1 MRYTLF
7 HVPGDMIR
15 LRLAVNK
22 VNQMIIPSVEQLDL
36 TLEEWIQ
43 NPPDGTEWAD
53 GKVIVKHPVEF
64 VNGQVVGK
72 PGMTAKTRRIQ
83 ARLVRYWG
91 IYMDSSDQGGEVYV
105 EVTCQTMKKGR
116 IPDVSYITPE
126 LLAQV
131 GEFSVLPQSFPL
143 LAEIVSPSDFADDVF
158 AKAQEY
164 LESGCLE
171 VWLLFPKSSW
181 VLVITQSQV
190 VLFKPGEIAI
200 TQVVLPGFRVAVDE
214 LMA

>member
-1 MRYTLF
+1 
-7 HVPGDMIR
+7 MIR
-15 LRLAVNK
+15 LRLAVNQ

-83 ARLVRYWG
+83 SKLDYYWRS
-91 IYMDSSDQGGEVYV
+91 YMISSCQRGEVYV

-200 TQVVLPGFRVAVDE
+200 TQVVLPGFSVAVDE

>member
-1 MRYTLF
+1 M
-7 HVPGDMIR
+7 
-15 LRLAVNK
+15 
-22 VNQMIIPSVEQLDL
+22 NQMTTFSVEQLDL
-36 TLEEWIQ
+36 TLEEWMQ

-64 VNGQVVGK
+64 VNGEVVGK

-91 IYMDSSDQGGEVYV
+91 IYMDSSAQGGEVYV
-105 EVTCQTMKKGR
+105 EVTCQTLKKGR

-126 LLAQV
+126 LLAEV
-131 GEFSVLPQSFPL
+131 GEFSVLRQSFPL
-143 LAEIVSPSDFADDVF
+143 VAEIVSPSDFADDVF

-164 LESGCLE
+164 LDSGCRE

-181 VLVITQSQV
+181 VLVITQGDV
-190 VLFKPGEIAI
+190 VLFKSGEVAK
-200 TQVVLPGFRVAVDE
+200 TQLVLPGFSVAVDE

>member
-1 MRYTLF
+1 
-7 HVPGDMIR
+7 MIR
-15 LRLAVNK
+15 LRLAVAQ
-22 VNQMIIPSVEQLDL
+22 VNPMIIPSVEQLHL
-36 TLEEWIQ
+36 TLEEWMQ
-43 NPPDGTEWAD
+43 NPPDGTEWVD
-53 GKVIVKHPVEF
+53 GKVIVKHPAEF
-64 VNGQVVGK
+64 VNGEVVGK

-91 IYMDSSDQGGEVYV
+91 IYMESSGQGGEVYV
-105 EVTCQTMKKGR
+105 EVTCQTLKKGR

-131 GEFSVLPQSFPL
+131 GEFSVLLQSFPL

-164 LESGCLE
+164 LDSGCLE

-181 VLVITQSQV
+181 VLVITQGEV
-190 VLFKPGEIAI
+190 VLFKPGEVAK
-200 TQVVLPGFRVAVDE
+200 TQVVLPGFSVAVDE

>member
-1 MRYTLF
+1 
-7 HVPGDMIR
+7 
-15 LRLAVNK
+15 
-22 VNQMIIPSVEQLDL
+22 MIIPTVEQLDL
-36 TLEEWIQ
+36 TLEEWMQ

-91 IYMDSSDQGGEVYV
+91 IYMDSSAQGGEVYV
-105 EVTCQTMKKGR
+105 EVTCQTLKKGR

-131 GEFSVLPQSFPL
+131 GEFAVLRQSFPL
-143 LAEIVSPSDFADDVF
+143 VAEIVSPSDYADDVF

-164 LESGCLE
+164 LDSGCLE

-181 VLVITQSQV
+181 VLVITQGDV
-190 VLFKPGEIAI
+190 VLFKSGEVAK
-200 TQVVLPGFRVAVDE
+200 TQVILPGFSVAVDE

>member
-1 MRYTLF
+1 
-7 HVPGDMIR
+7 MIR

-36 TLEEWIQ
+36 TLEEWMQ

-91 IYMDSSDQGGEVYV
+91 IYMDSSGQGGEVYV
-105 EVTCQTMKKGR
+105 EVTCQTLKKGR

-143 LAEIVSPSDFADDVF
+143 LAEIVSPSDFGDDVF

-190 VLFKPGEIAI
+190 VLFKPGDVAI
-200 TQVVLPGFRVAVDE
+200 TQVVLPGFSVAVDE

>member
-1 MRYTLF
+1 MTT
-7 HVPGDMIR
+7 
-15 LRLAVNK
+15 A
-22 VNQMIIPSVEQLDL
+22 SVEQLEL
-36 TLEEWIQ
+36 TLEEWMQ

-91 IYMDSSDQGGEVYV
+91 IYMDSSAQGGEVYV
-105 EVTCQTMKKGR
+105 EVTCQTLKKGR

-143 LAEIVSPSDFADDVF
+143 VAEIVSPSDYADDVF

-164 LESGCLE
+164 LDSGCLE

-181 VLVITQSQV
+181 VLVITQGDV
-190 VLFKPGEIAI
+190 VLFKSGEVAK
-200 TQVVLPGFRVAVDE
+200 TQVILPGFSVAVDE

>member
-1 MRYTLF
+1 
-7 HVPGDMIR
+7 MIR
-15 LRLAVNK
+15 FRLAVTK

-36 TLEEWIQ
+36 TLEEWMQ
-43 NPPDGTEWAD
+43 NPPDGTEWVD

-64 VNGQVVGK
+64 VNGEVVGK

-83 ARLVRYWG
+83 SKLDYYWRS
-91 IYMDSSDQGGEVYV
+91 YMISSGQGGEVYV

-131 GEFSVLPQSFPL
+131 GEFSVLTQSFPL

-164 LESGCLE
+164 LASGCLE

-181 VLVITQSQV
+181 VLVITQNQV
-190 VLFKPGEIAI
+190 VLFKPGEVAI
-200 TQVVLPGFRVAVDE
+200 TQVVLPGFSVAVDE

>member
-1 MRYTLF
+1 
-7 HVPGDMIR
+7 MIR
-15 LRLAVNK
+15 LRLAVAQ
-22 VNQMIIPSVEQLDL
+22 VNPMIIPSVEQLDL
-36 TLEEWIQ
+36 TLEEWMQ
-43 NPPDGTEWAD
+43 NPPDGTEWVD

-64 VNGQVVGK
+64 VNGKVVGK
-72 PGMTAKTRRIQ
+72 PGMTAKTRRLQ

-91 IYMDSSDQGGEVYV
+91 IYMESSGQGGEVYV
-105 EVTCQTMKKGR
+105 EVTCQTLKKGR

-131 GEFSVLPQSFPL
+131 GEFSVLAQSFPL

-164 LESGCLE
+164 LDSGCLE

-181 VLVITQSQV
+181 VLVITQGEV
-190 VLFKPGEIAI
+190 VLFKPGEVAR
-200 TQVVLPGFRVAVDE
+200 TQVVLPGFSVAVDE

>member
-1 MRYTLF
+1 MTTF
-7 HVPGDMIR
+7 
-15 LRLAVNK
+15 
-22 VNQMIIPSVEQLDL
+22 SVEQLDL
-36 TLEEWIQ
+36 TLEEWMQ

-64 VNGQVVGK
+64 VNGEVVGK

-91 IYMDSSDQGGEVYV
+91 LYMDSTVQGGEVYV
-105 EVTCQTMKKGR
+105 EVTCQTLKKGR

-143 LAEIVSPSDFADDVF
+143 VAEIVSPSDFADDVF

-181 VLVITQSQV
+181 VLVITQGEA
-190 VLFKPGEIAI
+190 VLFKPGEVAK
-200 TQVVLPGFRVAVDE
+200 TQLVLPGFSVAVDE

>member
-1 MRYTLF
+1 
-7 HVPGDMIR
+7 MIR
-15 LRLAVNK
+15 LRLAVAQ
-22 VNQMIIPSVEQLDL
+22 VNPMIIPSVEQLDL
-36 TLEEWIQ
+36 TLEEWMQ

-64 VNGQVVGK
+64 VNGKVVGK
-72 PGMTAKTRRIQ
+72 PGMTAKTRRLQ

-91 IYMDSSDQGGEVYV
+91 IYMESSGQGGEVYV
-105 EVTCQTMKKGR
+105 EVTCQTLKKGR

-131 GEFSVLPQSFPL
+131 GEFSVLSQSFPL

-164 LESGCLE
+164 LDSGCLE

-181 VLVITQSQV
+181 VLVITQGEV
-190 VLFKPGEIAI
+190 VLFKPGEVAK
-200 TQVVLPGFRVAVDE
+200 TQVVLPGFSVAVDE

>member
-1 MRYTLF
+1 
-7 HVPGDMIR
+7 MIR
-15 LRLAVNK
+15 LRLAVAQ
-22 VNQMIIPSVEQLDL
+22 VNPMIIPSVEQLDL
-36 TLEEWIQ
+36 TLEEWMQ
-43 NPPDGTEWAD
+43 NPPDGTEWVD

-64 VNGQVVGK
+64 VKGEVVGK
-72 PGMTAKTRRIQ
+72 PGMTAKTRRLQ

-91 IYMDSSDQGGEVYV
+91 IYMESSGQGGEVYV
-105 EVTCQTMKKGR
+105 EVTCQTLKKGR

-131 GEFSVLPQSFPL
+131 GEFSVLLQSFPL

-164 LESGCLE
+164 LDSGCLE

-181 VLVITQSQV
+181 VLVITQGEV
-190 VLFKPGEIAI
+190 VLFKPGEVAK
-200 TQVVLPGFRVAVDE
+200 TQVVLPGFSVAVDE

>member
-1 MRYTLF
+1 
-7 HVPGDMIR
+7 MIR
-15 LRLAVNK
+15 LRLAVAQ
-22 VNQMIIPSVEQLDL
+22 VNPMIIPSVEQLDL
-36 TLEEWIQ
+36 TLEEWMQ
-43 NPPDGTEWAD
+43 NPPDGTEWVD

-64 VNGQVVGK
+64 VNGEVVGK

-83 ARLVRYWG
+83 SKLDYYWRS
-91 IYMDSSDQGGEVYV
+91 YMISSGQGGEVYV
-105 EVTCQTMKKGR
+105 EVTCQTLKKGR

-131 GEFSVLPQSFPL
+131 GEFSVLAQSFPL

-190 VLFKPGEIAI
+190 VLFKPGDVAR
-200 TQVVLPGFRVAVDE
+200 TQVVLPGFSVAVDE

>member
-1 MRYTLF
+1 M
-7 HVPGDMIR
+7 M
-15 LRLAVNK
+15 
-22 VNQMIIPSVEQLDL
+22 IPSVEQLDI
-36 TLEEWIQ
+36 TLEEWMQ
-43 NPPDGTEWAD
+43 NPPDGTEWVD
-53 GKVIVKHPVEF
+53 GQVIVKHPVEF
-64 VNGQVVGK
+64 VNGKVVGK
-72 PGMTAKTRRIQ
+72 PGMTARTRRIQ
-83 ARLVRYWG
+83 SKLNYYWRS
-91 IYMDSSDQGGEVYV
+91 YMISSGQGGEVYV
-105 EVTCQTMKKGR
+105 EVTCQILKQGR

-126 LLAQV
+126 QLAEA

-143 LAEIVSPSDFADDVF
+143 LAEIVSPSDFANDVF

-190 VLFKPGEIAI
+190 LLFKSGEEAR
-200 TQVVLPGFRVAVDE
+200 TQVVLPGFSVSIDE

>member
-1 MRYTLF
+1 
-7 HVPGDMIR
+7 MIR
-15 LRLAVNK
+15 LRLAVAQ
-22 VNQMIIPSVEQLDL
+22 VNPMIIPSVEQLDL
-36 TLEEWIQ
+36 TLEEWMQ

-72 PGMTAKTRRIQ
+72 PGMTAKTRRLQ

-91 IYMDSSDQGGEVYV
+91 IYMESSGQGGEVYV
-105 EVTCQTMKKGR
+105 EVTCQTLKKGR

-131 GEFSVLPQSFPL
+131 GEFSVLSQSFPL

-164 LESGCLE
+164 LDSGCLE

-181 VLVITQSQV
+181 VLVITQGEV
-190 VLFKPGEIAI
+190 VLFKPGEVAK
-200 TQVVLPGFRVAVDE
+200 TQVVLPGFSVAVDE

>member
-1 MRYTLF
+1 
-7 HVPGDMIR
+7 MIR
-15 LRLAVNK
+15 LRLAVAQ
-22 VNQMIIPSVEQLDL
+22 VNPMIIPSVEQLDL
-36 TLEEWIQ
+36 TLEEWMQ
-43 NPPDGTEWAD
+43 NPPDGTEWVD

-64 VNGQVVGK
+64 VNGKVVGK
-72 PGMTAKTRRIQ
+72 PGMTAKTRRLQ

-91 IYMDSSDQGGEVYV
+91 IYMESSGQGGEVYV
-105 EVTCQTMKKGR
+105 EVTCQTLKKGR

-131 GEFSVLPQSFPL
+131 GEFSVLAQSFPL

-164 LESGCLE
+164 LDSGCLE

-181 VLVITQSQV
+181 VLVITQGEV
-190 VLFKPGEIAI
+190 VLFKPGEVAK
-200 TQVVLPGFRVAVDE
+200 TQVVLPGFSVAVDE

>member
-1 MRYTLF
+1 
-7 HVPGDMIR
+7 MI
-15 LRLAVNK
+15 VN
-22 VNQMIIPSVEQLDL
+22 SVEQLDI
-36 TLEEWIQ
+36 TLEEWMQ
-43 NPPDGTEWAD
+43 NPPDGTEWVD
-53 GKVIVKHPVEF
+53 GQVIVKHPVEF
-64 VNGQVVGK
+64 VNGEVVGK
-72 PGMTAKTRRIQ
+72 PGMTARTRRIQ

-91 IYMDSSDQGGEVYV
+91 IYMDSSGQGGEVYV
-105 EVTCQTMKKGR
+105 EVTCQTLKQGR

-164 LESGCLE
+164 LGSGCLE

-190 VLFKPGEIAI
+190 LLFKSGEEAR
-200 TQVVLPGFRVAVDE
+200 TQVVLPGFSVVVDE

>member
-1 MRYTLF
+1 
-7 HVPGDMIR
+7 
-15 LRLAVNK
+15 
-22 VNQMIIPSVEQLDL
+22 MIIPSVEQLDL
-36 TLEEWIQ
+36 TWEEWMQ

-64 VNGQVVGK
+64 VNGEVVGK

-91 IYMDSSDQGGEVYV
+91 IYMDSSGQGGEVYV

-190 VLFKPGEIAI
+190 VLFKPGEVAV
-200 TQVVLPGFRVAVDE
+200 TQVVLAGFRVAVDE

>member
-1 MRYTLF
+1 
-7 HVPGDMIR
+7 MIR
-15 LRLAVNK
+15 LRLVVAQVNP
-22 VNQMIIPSVEQLDL
+22 MIIPSVEQLDL
-36 TLEEWIQ
+36 TLEEWMQ

-64 VNGQVVGK
+64 VNGEVVGK

-83 ARLVRYWG
+83 SKLDYYWRS
-91 IYMDSSDQGGEVYV
+91 YMISSGQGGEVYV
-105 EVTCQTMKKGR
+105 EVTCQTLKKGR

-131 GEFSVLPQSFPL
+131 GEFSVLAQSFPL

-158 AKAQEY
+158 PKAQEY

-171 VWLLFPKSSW
+171 VWLLFPKSSL

-190 VLFKPGEIAI
+190 VLFKPGDVAR
-200 TQVVLPGFRVAVDE
+200 TQVVLPGFSVAVDE

>member
-1 MRYTLF
+1 
-7 HVPGDMIR
+7 MIR
-15 LRLAVNK
+15 LRLAVAQ
-22 VNQMIIPSVEQLDL
+22 VNPMIIPSVEQLDL
-36 TLEEWIQ
+36 TLEEWMQ
-43 NPPDGTEWAD
+43 NPPDGTEWVD
-53 GKVIVKHPVEF
+53 GKVIVKHPVQF
-64 VNGQVVGK
+64 VNGEVVGK

-83 ARLVRYWG
+83 SKLDYYWRS
-91 IYMDSSDQGGEVYV
+91 YMISSGQGGEVYV
-105 EVTCQTMKKGR
+105 EVTCQTLKKGR

-131 GEFSVLPQSFPL
+131 GEFSVLAQSFPL

-190 VLFKPGEIAI
+190 VLFKPGDVAR
-200 TQVVLPGFRVAVDE
+200 TQVVLPGFSVAVDE

>member
-1 MRYTLF
+1 
-7 HVPGDMIR
+7 MIR
-15 LRLAVNK
+15 LRLALAQ

-36 TLEEWIQ
+36 TLEEWMQ

-64 VNGQVVGK
+64 VNGKVVGK
-72 PGMTAKTRRIQ
+72 PGMTAKTRRLQ

-91 IYMDSSDQGGEVYV
+91 IYMESSGQGGEVYV
-105 EVTCQTMKKGR
+105 EVTCQTLKKGR

-131 GEFSVLPQSFPL
+131 GEFSVLSQSFPL

-164 LESGCLE
+164 LDSGCLE

-181 VLVITQSQV
+181 VLVITQGEV
-190 VLFKPGEIAI
+190 VLFKPGEVAK
-200 TQVVLPGFRVAVDE
+200 TQVVLPGFSVAVDE